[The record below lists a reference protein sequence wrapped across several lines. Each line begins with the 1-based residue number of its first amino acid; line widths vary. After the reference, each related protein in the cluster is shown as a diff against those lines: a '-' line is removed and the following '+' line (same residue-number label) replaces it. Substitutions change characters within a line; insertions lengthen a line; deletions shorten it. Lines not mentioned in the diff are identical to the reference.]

1 MSIIE
6 VRNLKKI
13 YTNKNNSTIA
23 INDVSFSL
31 ESKEKIAVIG
41 ESGCGKTTLLNML
54 GLVTVLTSGEIIV
67 NNMLISK
74 MNSKEKAKLR
84 NETFGYIVQD
94 YALIEGYTVYE
105 NIEIPLLY
113 SANNNKKSLHKQ
125 LILNTLTEVGLSLKI
140 NTKINQLS
148 GGQKQRVAIARAI
161 VNDPQIILADEPTG
175 SLDSQTS
182 ADIFNLLCKLTD
194 KGKSLLIV
202 THNDNIA
209 SMCDRIIRIKDGL
222 LIWVVHLNQSSF
234 LLCLCHNL

>member
-222 LIWVVHLNQSSF
+222 LI
-234 LLCLCHNL
+234 